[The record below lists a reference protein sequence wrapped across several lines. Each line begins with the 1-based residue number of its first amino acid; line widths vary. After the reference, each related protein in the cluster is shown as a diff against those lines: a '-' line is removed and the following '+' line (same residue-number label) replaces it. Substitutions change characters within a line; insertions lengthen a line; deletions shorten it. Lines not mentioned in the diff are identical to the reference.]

1 MTCTIRRADPAYT
14 IRFDAPRDDVLFTSV
29 MLSSPAKP
37 VGAVQCGRRNANPSG
52 YVLHGCGR
60 QISVRRSEP
69 RILDEVQQGQGEAQP
84 SWA

>member
-1 MTCTIRRADPAYT
+1 MTCTIRVADPTCT
-14 IRFDAPRDDVLFTSV
+14 IQFDAPKDDILFTSV
-29 MLSSPAKP
+29 MLNSPAET

-60 QISVRRSEP
+60 QISGRRSEP
-69 RILDEVQQGQGEAQP
+69 CLLDDVQQGQGEAQP